1 MLPLCQVEFRGDRAE
16 LCVGGRVEAVC
27 CSSTSCQGGCGF
39 AMTLLFGE
47 ARDFAVLDFAL
58 DDDEGVDAFDH
69 VRVGRCEAEHLVE
82 YDSAGWQGLGCDKQS
97 LAEGALGVG
106 GEEVGEFGLDA
117 LRSDNYVTGG
127 EREDSFVG
135 EDGEA
140 GIAG

>member
-1 MLPLCQVEFRGDRAE
+1 
-16 LCVGGRVEAVC
+16 
-27 CSSTSCQGGCGF
+27 
-39 AMTLLFGE
+39 MTLLFGE